1 MPWINRRHFLQFAGS
16 TLASIGLSQLDLL
29 RQGNRYGRV
38 LAQGSRGRKLALLV
52 GINQYPDGV
61 GSLNGCLT
69 DIELQREL
77 LVHRY
82 GFNPAD
88 ILIVSDTE
96 GLKPD
101 RATILAAFQTHLIDQ
116 AKPDDVVVFH
126 FSGHGSLVKDP
137 KPVPKLLINQNGQL
151 TVVEN
156 NEGLNGTLIPRD
168 RYTDDSNTVQDIM
181 GKTLFLMTYALKT
194 DQVTVLLDSCHSGG
208 GIRGNL
214 RFRTAS
220 SRQGDSDL
228 SSPSEAE
235 VELQN
240 RLMAD
245 LKLSEET
252 LQQLR
257 QQGIAKGVAIGS
269 AHYDQLA
276 ADVPFDNESFYAG
289 AFTYLLTR
297 YLWQQSANESVGMV
311 FANLRR
317 SARDVSNRMVSQEP
331 LMAANPAGNGEKPTY
346 FVQPQVA
353 FAEAVVRSVS
363 PRGEI
368 QYWLGGVSSIN
379 LSANQN
385 GSIFSAIDAT
395 GKEIAQIEQTS
406 RSGLIAIGRLKGGNL
421 AAIQPGTLLREQVR
435 GLPVDLKLRVGLD
448 PSLGEDLAVVK
459 ARLQTLSRIQVVNS
473 TQSMNYR
480 IGRMTAAYQTQVYQR
495 AGMPLP
501 AVGSMG
507 LFTADLRP
515 LTATFAAPEES
526 AEQAVGRLRI
536 PLMNF
541 LAAEIIKAIGGED
554 GLQRGPA
561 RGLTVTVNAKDGAA
575 HQADSMRL
583 PTGTRVQIAVKNRG
597 DRPVFVAVLSIGDA
611 GTLRTL
617 FPWVETSEGQERL
630 AVGAA
635 LDLGEVFIL
644 GGPGLLE
651 VMVLSSVEPLQ
662 DFLRAIKAIGAQ
674 QRGVSSSRGPARAA
688 FNADDATTIAA
699 ALLGNIDQNTRST
712 RSTAVNPTIAAVDA
726 SRYRVTTTV
735 IEVVPASYVIL

>member
-1 MPWINRRHFLQFAGS
+1 MPRINRRHFLQVAGS
-16 TLASIGLSQLDLL
+16 TLASIGLSQLDLV
-29 RQGNRYGRV
+29 RQGNHYGRV
-38 LAQGSRGRKLALLV
+38 LAQGRPGRKLALLV
-52 GINQYPDGV
+52 GINQYPDSV

-82 GFNPAD
+82 GFHPRD
-88 ILIVSDTE
+88 ILVVSDVE
-96 GLKPD
+96 RLKPD
-101 RATILAAFQTHLIDQ
+101 RATILAAFQAHLIDQ
-116 AKPDDVVVFH
+116 AQPGDVIVFH

-137 KPVPKLLINQNGQL
+137 RPLDKLLVNQNGQL
-151 TVVEN
+151 TQVEN
-156 NEGLNGTLIPRD
+156 KDGLNGTLIPKD
-168 RYTDDSNTVQDIM
+168 RYTDNVNTVQDIM

-214 RFRTAS
+214 RFRTVS
-220 SRQGDSDL
+220 SRQGDTGL
-228 SSPSEAE
+228 SLPSEAE

-245 LKLSEET
+245 LGLSEET
-252 LQQLR
+252 LQKLR
-257 QQGIAKGVAIGS
+257 HQGNAKGVAIGS

-276 ADVPFDNESFYAG
+276 ADAPFDNGSFHAG

-297 YLWQQSANESVGMV
+297 YLWQQSTNESIGTV

-317 SARDVSNRMVSQEP
+317 SARDISNRMVSQEP
-331 LMAANPAGNGEKPTY
+331 LIAANPAGNGEKPTY
-346 FVQPQVA
+346 FLQPQVS

-363 PRGEI
+363 PNGEI

-379 LSANQN
+379 LSANQT
-385 GSIFSAIDAT
+385 GSIFGAIDGS
-395 GKEIAQIEQTS
+395 GKEIAQIEQTQ
-406 RSGLIAIGRLKGGNL
+406 RRGLLATGRLRVGNL

-448 PSLGEDLAVVK
+448 PSLGADLAVVK
-459 ARLQTLSRIQVVNS
+459 ARLQPLSRIEVVDS

-480 IGRMTAAYQTQVYQR
+480 IGRMTAAYQTQVYQH
-495 AGMPLP
+495 AGIPLP

-515 LTATFAAPEES
+515 LTATFAAPGES
-526 AEQAVGRLRI
+526 AEAAIGRLHP

-554 GLQRGPA
+554 GLQTRLA
-561 RGLTVTVNAKDGAA
+561 RGLAVAVNAKGSTA
-575 HQADSMRL
+575 HQIDSTRL
-583 PTGTRVQIAVKNRG
+583 AAGTNVQIAVKNTG

-630 AVGAA
+630 AVGAS
-635 LDLGEVFIL
+635 LDLGEVFTL
-644 GGPGLLE
+644 GSPGLLE
-651 VMVLSSVEPLQ
+651 VMVLSSAEPLQ
-662 DFLRAIKAIGAQ
+662 DFLRAIKVIGAQ
-674 QRGVSSSRGPARAA
+674 QRGVSSSRGPAREA
-688 FNADDATTIAA
+688 FNANDAINIAA

-712 RSTAVNPTIAAVDA
+712 RSTAVNQTVVAVDA
-726 SRYRVTTTV
+726 NRYGVTTKV
-735 IEVVPASYVIL
+735 IEVVPA